1 MLDSLN
7 CFVMKEKYIFSTS
20 TQCIFSSLQQ
30 RGISFYGYLLIFTFL
45 VGLVSN
51 FKLKVLHLICGLS
64 YILLTITVSMEQY
77 LYKADQRAKWV
88 I

>member
-1 MLDSLN
+1 MRQGNSRESLSILHS
-7 CFVMKEKYIFSTS
+7 IFD
-20 TQCIFSSLQQ
+20 QASLSDI
-30 RGISFYGYLLIFTFL
+30 RWFFNIL

-51 FKLKVLHLICGLS
+51 FKFKVLHLICGLS

-88 I
+88 IWTLIRA